1 MDDFNTLNAAFY
13 SHEYSKFP
21 DKLITLHHF
30 KDADDSV
37 ASLIN
42 EINDL
47 KARGLNDL
55 ANKKSTEYADI
66 LKPYIIDSE
75 VIRTN
80 EEEIYNTQVMAKQ
93 KHQCVYT
100 QEDIPK
106 IWCTDDIWIVVRRNK

>member
-47 KARGLNDL
+47 KKRGLFDI
-55 ANKKSTEYADI
+55 ATKKIADNADI
-66 LKPYIIDSE
+66 LVNYTFGAENIN
-75 VIRTN
+75 TY
-80 EEEIYNTQVMAKQ
+80 EEEIKNVQIMAKQ
-93 KHQCVYT
+93 KHQCIYIQKEEPEICCVG
-100 QEDIPK
+100 
-106 IWCTDDIWIVVRRNK
+106 DIWAGGN